1 MVLCL
6 VGGVLFGSL
15 RKFKDYNVF
24 IRASAMQVQ
33 HYAIMAEEVIVG
45 NFSQKFQ
52 FKTLE
57 DCMLFIN

>member
-24 IRASAMQVQ
+24 ILASAIQVH

-45 NFSQKFQ
+45 NFSEKLKI
-52 FKTLE
+52 KTLE